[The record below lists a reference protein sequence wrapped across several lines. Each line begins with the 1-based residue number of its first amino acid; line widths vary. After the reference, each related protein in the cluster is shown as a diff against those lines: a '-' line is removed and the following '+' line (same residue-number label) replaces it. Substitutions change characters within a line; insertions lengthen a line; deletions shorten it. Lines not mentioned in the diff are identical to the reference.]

1 MCSEFEKILIL
12 CPEDWIE
19 YTKNLI
25 KKHVSDTD
33 RIEVIEGGATRN
45 ETIMNSIAYID
56 DAGHLD
62 DDTVIVT
69 HDAVRPFVTYR
80 ILKANIDAAQR
91 YGACDTVIPANGY
104 DSREQERQ
112 HHIRYTGQV
121 GPLSGPDAAELQGC
135 EAACALR
142 GPD

>member
-1 MCSEFEKILIL
+1 MIYGVILAGGIGSRMGNKEKPKQYINIGGKPIILHTVEKFCMCSEFEKILIL

-33 RIEVIEGGATRN
+33 RIEVIEGGVTRN

-62 DDTVIVT
+62 DDT
-69 HDAVRPFVTYR
+69 
-80 ILKANIDAAQR
+80 
-91 YGACDTVIPANGY
+91 GY
-104 DSREQERQ
+104 
-112 HHIRYTGQV
+112 
-121 GPLSGPDAAELQGC
+121 
-135 EAACALR
+135 
-142 GPD
+142 